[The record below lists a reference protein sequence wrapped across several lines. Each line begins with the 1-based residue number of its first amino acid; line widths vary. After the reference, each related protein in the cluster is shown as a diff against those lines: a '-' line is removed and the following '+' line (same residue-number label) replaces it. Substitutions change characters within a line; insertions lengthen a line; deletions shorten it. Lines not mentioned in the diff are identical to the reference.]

1 MPKHQLKTIETLL
14 CLAEVIPHPPAKP
27 ITYQELADA
36 VIDRG
41 SSTDYHAVRRI
52 LNNERVRNLLGIEQ
66 VLLGRT
72 HGIRYRASLLERF
85 SHTELVAY
93 LVENHLNAL
102 LPKEIRHRL
111 SEHLKP
117 HYERFQLFNEYM
129 RDKHWLKKLTIAPER
144 LGHWLTEPLSP
155 TVELILSALY
165 REQHLLMRYYVSG
178 CVTSREQKIMPI
190 ELQVKEEGCFLR
202 YQTRETQKYGQEA
215 KSISIQFIEALQ
227 LVYQ

>member
-93 LVENHLNAL
+93 LVENHLNTL
-102 LPKEIRHRL
+102 LPKEIRQRL

-129 RDKHWLKKLTIAPER
+129 RDKHWLKKLTIEPER
-144 LGHWLTEPLSP
+144 LGTWLVEPVSP
-155 TVELILSALY
+155 DVERILSALY

-178 CVTSREQKIMPI
+178 CVGAHEEKIMPI
-190 ELQVKEEGCFLR
+190 ELQVKQEDTFLL

-215 KSISIQFIEALQ
+215 KSIPIQFIKEVQ
-227 LVYQ
+227 LIYQ

>member
-1 MPKHQLKTIETLL
+1 MSKHQLKTIETLL
-14 CLAEVIPHPPAKP
+14 CLAEAIPHPPARP
-27 ITYQELADA
+27 ITYQELANA

-66 VLLGRT
+66 VLIGRA

-85 SHTELVAY
+85 SHTELVAH
-93 LVENHLNAL
+93 LVETNLNPL
-102 LPKEIRHRL
+102 LPKEIRYRL
-111 SEHLKP
+111 REHLKP

-129 RDKHWLKKLTIAPER
+129 RDKHWLKKLTIAPDR

-165 REQHLLMRYYVSG
+165 REQHLLMRYYVLG
-178 CVTSREQKIMPI
+178 CTDVYEEKVMPI
-190 ELQVKEEGCFLR
+190 ELQVKQEDTFLL

-215 KSISIQFIEALQ
+215 KQISIKFIEEVL
-227 LVYQ
+227 LVYL